1 VSVWAPGW
9 SPIIS
14 SPSPLEA
21 ALGVLRP
28 WLEERER
35 VRDET
40 LFAREVEL
48 DFEFGDGERRMC
60 NRSRKEGRG
69 LKVPDD
75 VS

>member
-1 VSVWAPGW
+1 MPVWAPGW

-21 ALGVLRP
+21 ALGVLRS
-28 WLEERER
+28 WLEEREK
-35 VRDET
+35 VRDGI
-40 LFAREVEL
+40 LFVREVEP

-69 LKVPDD
+69 LKVLDD

>member
-1 VSVWAPGW
+1 VSAWAPGW

-21 ALGVLRP
+21 TLGVLRS
-28 WLEERER
+28 WLEEREK
-35 VRDET
+35 VRDGT